1 VAYQAAMTSILEDV
15 QNKLI
20 FRAQAYITRHV
31 DRFSPKPEDLNYP
44 DKLLTT
50 SGAFEKPEGG
60 LARSLILL
68 SDQESQGY

>member
-50 SGAFEKPEGG
+50 SRAFEKPEGG